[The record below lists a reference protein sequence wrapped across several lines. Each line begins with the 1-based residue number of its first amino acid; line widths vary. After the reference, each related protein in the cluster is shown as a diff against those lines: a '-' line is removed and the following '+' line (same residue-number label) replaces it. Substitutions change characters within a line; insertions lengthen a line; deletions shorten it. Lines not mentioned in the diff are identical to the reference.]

1 MPVLIV
7 TSNPDDWPF
16 EIPGVDK
23 IDAWNY
29 LTSPDAADS
38 SGSRSTR
45 VFNLCRSYR
54 YQSLGYYVSLLA
66 EARGHKP
73 LPGVITVQ
81 DLKTRSVSR
90 LIPDDVDEMIQ
101 QNLASLTSDE
111 FTLSVYFG
119 RNLAKRY
126 DRLALHLFNL
136 FPVPLMKFEFHI
148 KINDYSLNHL

>member
-29 LTSPDAADS
+29 LTSPQSVESS

-66 EARGHKP
+66 EARGLVNVLHES
-73 LPGVITVQ
+73 LPQ
-81 DLKTRSVSR
+81 RR
-90 LIPDDVDEMIQ
+90 RWQACVD
-101 QNLASLTSDE
+101 
-111 FTLSVYFG
+111 G
-119 RNLAKRY
+119 RIA
-126 DRLALHLFNL
+126 A
-136 FPVPLMKFEFHI
+136 
-148 KINDYSLNHL
+148 